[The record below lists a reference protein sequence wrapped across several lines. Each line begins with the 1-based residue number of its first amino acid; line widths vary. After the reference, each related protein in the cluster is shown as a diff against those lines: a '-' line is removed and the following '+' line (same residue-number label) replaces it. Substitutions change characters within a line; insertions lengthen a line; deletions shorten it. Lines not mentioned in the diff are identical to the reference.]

1 MIFDIFLLIDRGEE
15 HAPVAVYFGVFVR
28 SHVGDTAAAAV
39 KKRQIVRGIEQPF
52 IIYYMRVAAERQ
64 QGNRLPFIPFKV
76 NLPLCAERTEVFV
89 TSEQGMPSM
98 HAL

>member
-39 KKRQIVRGIEQPF
+39 KKRQIVRG
-52 IIYYMRVAAERQ
+52 
-64 QGNRLPFIPFKV
+64 
-76 NLPLCAERTEVFV
+76 
-89 TSEQGMPSM
+89 
-98 HAL
+98 